1 MKKRGGKEL
10 RTGKKGLP
18 LDDVFVND
26 LQPRFIVA
34 APASEDRAA

>member
-1 MKKRGGKEL
+1 M
-10 RTGKKGLP
+10 RTGKRRLP
-18 LDDVFVND
+18 LDDGFVND

>member
-1 MKKRGGKEL
+1 M
-10 RTGKKGLP
+10 RTGKRRLP